1 MRARVGSAK
10 TLKTC
15 ATDSATSR
23 LRTAGSPAAAAKL
36 DGAPWVCMGN
46 TPPFLL
52 YACTSILA
60 YWHDLHRSTQCP
72 NLTRR
77 TTSTA
82 CVAMIL
88 SPPGG
93 CNLSRPHQRQPMV
106 ARMARVEGHVRAIR
120 TMLAEDRDCPDVL
133 IQLAA
138 VRSALDRVARMVFE
152 DHLDSCIVDA
162 VESGQAETKIAEI
175 KQAFARYFLP

>member
-1 MRARVGSAK
+1 
-10 TLKTC
+10 
-15 ATDSATSR
+15 
-23 LRTAGSPAAAAKL
+23 
-36 DGAPWVCMGN
+36 
-46 TPPFLL
+46 
-52 YACTSILA
+52 
-60 YWHDLHRSTQCP
+60 
-72 NLTRR
+72 
-77 TTSTA
+77 
-82 CVAMIL
+82 
-88 SPPGG
+88 
-93 CNLSRPHQRQPMV
+93 MV